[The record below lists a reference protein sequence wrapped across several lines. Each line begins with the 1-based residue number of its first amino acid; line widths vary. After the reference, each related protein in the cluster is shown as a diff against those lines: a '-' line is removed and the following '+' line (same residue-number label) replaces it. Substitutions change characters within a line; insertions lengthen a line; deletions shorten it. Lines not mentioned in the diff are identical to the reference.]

1 MRNEDRGF
9 SLIELLV
16 VISIIAILATI
27 AVPIFLGQRTKAMTT
42 EAKANL
48 EALRLLQVQYQSE
61 RGEYAPAGDN
71 VDGTR
76 DLDSLSAIRAQ
87 LPGFKPGDEQ
97 NLNFTYK
104 ITYTV
109 SSSITNSF
117 IANAVGRSGKPVAGI
132 RLEINQDNEKNW

>member
-1 MRNEDRGF
+1 MRKYERGF

-27 AVPIFLGQRTKAMTT
+27 AVPVYLGQRSKAMQA

-61 RGEYAPAGDN
+61 RGEYAPAGAT
-71 VDGTR
+71 VDGSLD
-76 DLDSLSAIRAQ
+76 DLADIQAQ
-87 LPGFKPGDEQ
+87 LPGFKPGLEP
-97 NLNFTYK
+97 NLNFSYK

-109 SSSITNSF
+109 SDSITSSF
-117 IANAVGRSGKPVAGI
+117 IATAVGKSGTPVAGTI
-132 RLEINQDNEKNW
+132 LETNQDNEKTW